1 MRRLR
6 EKLAQANLK
15 LGRNYPEPKLSYTQ
29 RGTSAG
35 TAWLE
40 SYEIRLN
47 PVLLLE
53 NSEAF
58 IEEVV
63 PHELAHLLV
72 WKHFGRVAPHG
83 KEWKWMMENVLGV
96 PARRTHQFELQS
108 VRRNTFPYRCKCQ
121 EHQLTVRRHNR
132 VVRGEAVYR
141 CVHCGE
147 QGDLEVPIPKFL
159 FSRKYRNFR
168 ALLKLCSTHGTR
180 CIRLPTGSASAMNAS
195 RRCRA
200 IITRMCNALARRER
214 ANLH

>member
-15 LGRNYPEPKLSYTQ
+15 LGRNYPEPNSLTP
-29 RGTSAG
+29 SAEPPPG

-47 PVLLLE
+47 PFCCWKTVKLLLKKCT
-53 NSEAF
+53 ART
-58 IEEVV
+58 
-63 PHELAHLLV
+63 AHLLV

-83 KEWKWMMENVLGV
+83 KEWKWMMESVLGV

-141 CVHCGE
+141 CVHCG
-147 QGDLEVPIPKFL
+147 
-159 FSRKYRNFR
+159 
-168 ALLKLCSTHGTR
+168 GTAG
-180 CIRLPTGSASAMNAS
+180 CE
-195 RRCRA
+195 
-200 IITRMCNALARRER
+200 ITI
-214 ANLH
+214 